1 MTSARPKHQQQT
13 KSDVQKNLHWSEAG
27 FSSTSLTVMH
37 DGSEQLN
44 APQVHAMIRE
54 YPHDRPPFFS
64 CRKNNHAALLLIWVP
79 TQSHFAKAAAD
90 WMTSWLRT
98 DPFTITTA
106 PPELFRADIS
116 LSRAACAPSSQ
127 WSDELGIARTRYG
140 FEQSSSELDTRRRA
154 VGHRPNLTARAVE
167 QSTFRWTWS
176 RRRALGWIFEQSA
189 TLNLGKAARWTWR
202 DTIRAVIILL
212 RWTLTALSSS
222 HHRGNRNE

>member
-1 MTSARPKHQQQT
+1 MTALSNWTLLKFM
-13 KSDVQKNLHWSEAG
+13 LWWFE
-27 FSSTSLTVMH
+27 STWPAFL
-37 DGSEQLN
+37 
-44 APQVHAMIRE
+44 
-54 YPHDRPPFFS
+54 S
-64 CRKNNHAALLLIWVP
+64 CRKNNHAALLLIWMS
-79 TQSHFAKAAAD
+79 TQSHFAKSAAAD

-189 TLNLGKAARWTWR
+189 TLNLRQSREMNLKGS
-202 DTIRAVIILL
+202 D
-212 RWTLTALSSS
+212 
-222 HHRGNRNE
+222 

>member
-1 MTSARPKHQQQT
+1 MMVFQ
-13 KSDVQKNLHWSEAG
+13 
-27 FSSTSLTVMH
+27 STSLTVMH

-98 DPFTITTA
+98 EWPLHCNYSSSSSWII
-106 PPELFRADIS
+106 PCR
-116 LSRAACAPSSQ
+116 SRAACAPSSQ

-202 DTIRAVIILL
+202 DPIRAVIILL